1 VYFEYISIS
10 ILLISLIL
18 LVVVLGLLF
27 KSIKYYIGL
36 RKLVEAKIKPV
47 GKPRKR
53 YIVFTALCEEKT
65 SLKDL
70 EEALREMMIKYYGVG
85 VYRKASPQIIFFD
98 EAKGVGV
105 IRVLHTCTKHLIAT
119 LGLTK
124 RVGNTNCILIP
135 LKTTGTLKKAKEY
148 IRKNKI

>member
-1 VYFEYISIS
+1 MRGKNEFKR
-10 ILLISLIL
+10 
-18 LVVVLGLLF
+18 LGR
-27 KSIKYYIGL
+27 SPE
-36 RKLVEAKIKPV
+36 R
-47 GKPRKR
+47 
-53 YIVFTALCEEKT
+53 
-65 SLKDL
+65 
-70 EEALREMMIKYYGVG
+70 MMIKYYGVG

>member
-70 EEALREMMIKYYGVG
+70 EEALRE
-85 VYRKASPQIIFFD
+85 
-98 EAKGVGV
+98 
-105 IRVLHTCTKHLIAT
+105 
-119 LGLTK
+119 
-124 RVGNTNCILIP
+124 
-135 LKTTGTLKKAKEY
+135 
-148 IRKNKI
+148 